1 MCQSSDFAKTA
12 PKPWFFHHF
21 QEGCMK
27 KRLMFGLAGAFL
39 AALLLWGCQS
49 STEPVEDK
57 YTVFQELI
65 DGDALFTS
73 DASVLAGDQDVPS
86 SSLMKTSAPI
96 IPLVWGRQVTSASR
110 SVTFQEQADT
120 IVIATIT
127 TTISGNVKIAAL
139 DSLRDTT
146 ITIVSKPFTET
157 LTRKVKFYKIAN
169 TNRIRDN
176 WRMREVS
183 ALKGGTTNSLITIDQ
198 LQAIIGTDTLT
209 VTDPNEFYLKFSG
222 FAGRQ
227 LPSLGMTTP
236 VKVRITITSTES
248 DTDFVMLH
256 RPATLRPVHKRT
268 TLVSQTG
275 AGPYTRVYEFTWNSH
290 IKGRHHFYV
299 SAVTRNSLFDDVA
312 PWATQLWGF
321 PYLVL

>member
-1 MCQSSDFAKTA
+1 MR
-12 PKPWFFHHF
+12 
-21 QEGCMK
+21 
-27 KRLMFGLAGAFL
+27 KRLMFHLAGAL
-39 AALLLWGCQS
+39 MAALLLWGCQS

-57 YTVFQELI
+57 ITVLQELI
-65 DGDALFTS
+65 DNDALFTS
-73 DASVLAGDQDVPS
+73 DATILAGDQDVPTG
-86 SSLMKTSAPI
+86 SLMKTSAPI
-96 IPLVWGRQVTSASR
+96 IPLIWGRQVTSASR
-110 SVTFQEQADT
+110 TVSFQELADT
-120 IVIATIT
+120 LVIATIT
-127 TTISGNVKIAAL
+127 TTIMGNVKIAAL

-146 ITIVSKPFTET
+146 LTIVSKPFTET
-157 LTRKVKFYKIAN
+157 LTRKVKFYRIAN
-169 TNRIRDN
+169 TNRVRDD
-176 WRMREVS
+176 WRMRQIS

-198 LQAIIGTDTLT
+198 LQAILGTDTLT

-256 RPATLRPVHKRT
+256 RPGILRPAHVRT

-275 AGPYTRVYEFTWNSH
+275 SGPYTRVYELSWNSH
-290 IKGRHHFYV
+290 TRGRHHFYV

-321 PYLVL
+321 PYIVL